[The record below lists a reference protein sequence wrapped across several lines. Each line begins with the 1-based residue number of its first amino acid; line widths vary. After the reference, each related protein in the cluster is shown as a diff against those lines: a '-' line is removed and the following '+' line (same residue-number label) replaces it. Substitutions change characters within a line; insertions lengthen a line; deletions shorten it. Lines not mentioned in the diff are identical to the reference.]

1 MTQPVKYM
9 LTEGSLTLPEAV
21 QDESVTI
28 LKLPQARA
36 SLVITRAFN
45 VKPGEEEQY
54 LQQQLAKVKRDMKK
68 FVAEEP
74 QATRLGDLPGQEIAF
89 QFQNQPVTVYQI
101 LLTVMLSDHLLA
113 LTLSRTQPFDE
124 AALAMWQAIK
134 AGFIPAEARE
144 A

>member
-68 FVAEEP
+68 FVAEKP
-74 QATRLGDLPGQEIAF
+74 QATRLGELPGQEIAF

-134 AGFIPAEARE
+134 AGFVPAEARE